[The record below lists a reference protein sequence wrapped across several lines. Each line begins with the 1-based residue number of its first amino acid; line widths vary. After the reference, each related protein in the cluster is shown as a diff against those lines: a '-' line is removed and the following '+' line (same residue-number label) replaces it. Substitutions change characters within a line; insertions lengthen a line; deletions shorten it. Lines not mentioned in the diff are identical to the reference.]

1 MIHGDMP
8 DGAAWIA
15 MAGPVGAGIFNGA
28 WQRQIE
34 LSIYRSN
41 NENVRSPEPSQIV
54 TVHIEN
60 GR

>member
-34 LSIYRSN
+34 HQFIGRTMKTSHFIYN
-41 NENVRSPEPSQIV
+41 LYGIICQ
-54 TVHIEN
+54 N